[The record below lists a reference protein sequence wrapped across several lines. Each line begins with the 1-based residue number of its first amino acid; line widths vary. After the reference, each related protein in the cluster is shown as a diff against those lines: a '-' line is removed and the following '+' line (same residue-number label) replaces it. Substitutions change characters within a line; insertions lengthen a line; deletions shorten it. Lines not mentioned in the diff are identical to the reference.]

1 MPNNI
6 PDTTGT
12 PQRLP
17 YSIRFID
24 HTGDKRADN
33 LVGFD
38 TANVTPAN
46 IQALNVAMGAAT
58 NASMYE
64 GVIGDV
70 FATVPDKNDAVQAD
84 RSEVVNNIVV
94 LAKNAAGASV
104 NLFIP
109 APIPALFVPGSDE
122 IDPTSTELADVFTA
136 FLALLPAGF
145 EIVSA
150 RYTSRKQYNAATP
163 I

>member
-1 MPNNI
+1 VPNSI
-6 PDTTGT
+6 PDVTGAAT
-12 PQRLP
+12 RIP
-17 YSIRFID
+17 YSIRYID
-24 HTGDKRADN
+24 HTGDKRADA
-33 LVGFD
+33 LTGFD
-38 TANVTPAN
+38 TTNVTPAN
-46 IQALNVAMGAAT
+46 IQALNVAMGGAT
-58 NASMYE
+58 NAEMYE

-70 FATVPDKNDAVQAD
+70 FGVVPDKSNANVAD

-109 APIPALFVPGSDE
+109 APVPALFVTGSDE
-122 IDPTSTELADVFTA
+122 IDPASTELAAVFTA
-136 FLALLPAGF
+136 LLALLPTGF